1 MQILSLYYLFIVPHL
16 SGIQWGEKS
25 CRAKSLSDLILN
37 IQHMILNLLNL
48 KLLSNCTTKPLILQK
63 ALTSLEWL
71 PNQVL
76 LTCLLIM
83 DVIERRYSP
92 PNDNKQWFKMNK
104 NFKDSNSRGPKSAV
118 LNFSCWNE
126 IFISKQ
132 KKLHLYLLC
141 EFEKIEKVKLCLSWQ
156 DPFTTEKMNVGR
168 GD

>member
-1 MQILSLYYLFIVPHL
+1 MPYIKYNFWNSFFCNLLNYNILMQISSLYYLFIVPHL

-25 CRAKSLSDLILN
+25 CLAKSLSDLILN

-92 PNDNKQWFKMNK
+92 PMTIGNDSKWTKILK
-104 NFKDSNSRGPKSAV
+104 ILIPGV
-118 LNFSCWNE
+118 LRVRF
-126 IFISKQ
+126 
-132 KKLHLYLLC
+132 
-141 EFEKIEKVKLCLSWQ
+141 
-156 DPFTTEKMNVGR
+156 
-168 GD
+168 